1 MENIASKPKSDKT
14 LEKKVD
20 EEYWD
25 SLVDSSNQLIE
36 Q

>member
-1 MENIASKPKSDKT
+1 MENIASKPKSGKN
-14 LEKKVD
+14 LEKQVD